1 MTSRILIVDD
11 NKLNLKLARL
21 IVLAEGYEADIAAG
35 AQEAL
40 DILATR
46 TPDVILMDLQMPGV
60 DGLELT
66 RKLKAAPGTRDIP
79 VIALTAAA
87 MERDREQALAAG
99 CDGFIATPL
108 DTRAFGAHLA
118 PFLCESGTRTAAA

>member
-1 MTSRILIVDD
+1 MTGRILIVDD
-11 NKLNLKLARL
+11 NALNLKLARL
-21 IVLAEGYEADIAAG
+21 IVVAEGYEADVAAG

-46 TPDVILMDLQMPGV
+46 TPDVILVDLQMPDI

-66 RKLKAAPGTRDIP
+66 RRLKAAPATREIP

-87 MERDREQALAAG
+87 MERDREHALAAG
-99 CDGFIATPL
+99 CVGFIAKPL
-108 DTRAFGAHLA
+108 DTRALGAQLA
-118 PFLCESGTRTAAA
+118 PFLNDARARTAAA